1 MKVTYITYD
10 SNAILSNSGKS
21 GVIKK
26 IFAQLSALQKLGV
39 CSELVI
45 MHRYLPANLPEGS
58 KMRFIEARTAP
69 YKNIWEKIRS
79 STDIA
84 EAIGKEIKSSD
95 GNAVIYIR
103 GLLPTPKM
111 VRALRKRR
119 KCLVVFELQSFVER
133 EAALR
138 SSWETVFAMKL
149 FYGKVLRYADGIVG
163 VTNEIALHYFK
174 MSKRRDLPYLVN
186 GNGIDVN
193 SVPIRTPPPFDGK
206 NLDLLC
212 LAQVAKWHGLD
223 RLIKGMAEYKGD
235 VNVRLHIVG
244 DGSEVPNL
252 KRLVADLKLEN
263 SVAFHGFK
271 TGKELDGFFDKCHI
285 AVGSLG
291 VHRNGNNRKES
302 STLKAREYCARGIPF
317 IYEIEDPE
325 ITNKI
330 PEFVLKFPSDE
341 SPVEIHR
348 IVEYAFDVLPNV
360 GYTYEMR
367 KFAEDNLDWRTKM
380 SILKSFLEGLSRKE
394 GSE

>member
-174 MSKRRDLPYLVN
+174 MSKRRNLRYLVN
-186 GNGIDVN
+186 GNGIDVE
-193 SVPIRTPPPFDGK
+193 SVPLREPPVFDKK

-212 LAQVAKWHGLD
+212 VAQVAKWHGLD
-223 RLIKGMAEYKGD
+223 RLIRGMAEYKGNVD
-235 VNVRLHIVG
+235 VRLHIAG

-252 KRLVADLKLEN
+252 KRLVADLELEN
-263 SVAFHGFK
+263 SVVFHGFK
-271 TGKELDGFFDKCHI
+271 TGKELDSFFDKCHI
-285 AVGSLG
+285 AVSSLAIHRAGAGSP
-291 VHRNGNNRKES
+291 
-302 STLKAREYCARGIPF
+302 LKSKEYCARGIPF
-317 IYEIEDPE
+317 VDSTTDEDFDPQFE
-325 ITNKI
+325 FRMKI
-330 PEFVLKFPSDE
+330 RSEENPINMEQ
-341 SPVEIHR
+341 
-348 IVEYAFDVLPNV
+348 IVEFAGRVLRDSDHH
-360 GYTYEMR
+360 EKMR
-367 KFAEDNLDWRTKM
+367 KYAIERLDWSIKM
-380 SILKSFLEGLSRKE
+380 KRLKDFFEEIVRS
-394 GSE
+394 

>member
-1 MKVTYITYD
+1 MKIVYITKD
-10 SNAILSNSGKS
+10 NSVTTIKNGYT
-21 GVIKK
+21 GVMKK
-26 IFAQLSALQKLGV
+26 VISQI
-39 CSELVI
+39 SELRALGMESELLI
-45 MHRYLPANLPEGS
+45 LNENLPES
-58 KMRFIEARTAP
+58 LPKEIDIRFKKTKAAP
-69 YKNIWEKIRS
+69 YKNFWEKIRS
-79 STDIA
+79 SSDIA
-84 EAIGKEIKSSD
+84 QTIGEEIKSSGRD
-95 GNAVIYIR
+95 TVLYIR
-103 GLLPTPKM
+103 GNLPTPKM
-111 VRALRKRR
+111 VRILRKQR
-119 KCLVVFELQSFVER
+119 KCRVIFELQSFAER

-138 SSWETVFAMKL
+138 GSWETVLAMKL
-149 FYGKVLRYADGIVG
+149 FNGKVLRYADGIVG

>member
-1 MKVTYITYD
+1 MMRIYYFAST
-10 SNAILSNSGKS
+10 SNEPDGVVKKILSQFLGLKELCPDS
-21 GVIKK
+21 
-26 IFAQLSALQKLGV
+26 KLFLLMKEPP
-39 CSELVI
+39 S
-45 MHRYLPANLPEGS
+45 S
-58 KMRFIEARTAP
+58 QMRRLLDSLDSVFIEVSENTGVSRIKARKEKMQKVIRLLESAEEDSIVYFRYPTADK
-69 YKNIWEKIRS
+69 YFLRVVNFITLRKNCLLVTEHQSLETKELIQQRKLLTLLSEKIYGRS
-79 STDIA
+79 
-84 EAIGKEIKSSD
+84 
-95 GNAVIYIR
+95 
-103 GLLPTPKM
+103 
-111 VRALRKRR
+111 
-119 KCLVVFELQSFVER
+119 
-133 EAALR
+133 
-138 SSWETVFAMKL
+138 
-149 FYGKVLRYADGIVG
+149 VLREITAFVG
-163 VTNEIALHYFK
+163 VTREIIDYELARSGDQ
-174 MSKRRDLPYLVN
+174 SKPYLVN

-193 SVPIRTPPPFDGK
+193 SIPLRTPPEFDGRS
-206 NLDLLC
+206 LDLLC
-212 LAQVAKWHGLD
+212 VAQVAKWHGLD
-223 RLIKGMAEYKGD
+223 RLIRGMAEYKGN

-244 DGSEVPNL
+244 DGSEVSNL
-252 KRLVADLKLEN
+252 KKLVSDLKLCD
-263 SVAFHGFK
+263 SVFFHGFK